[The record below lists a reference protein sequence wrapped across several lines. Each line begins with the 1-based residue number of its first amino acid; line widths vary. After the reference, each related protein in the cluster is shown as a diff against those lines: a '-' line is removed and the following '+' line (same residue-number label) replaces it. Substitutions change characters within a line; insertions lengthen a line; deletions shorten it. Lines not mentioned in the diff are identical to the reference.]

1 MTIRHLIRKLIIPRM
16 MAPFALLSVM
26 HAPIGHGSLASVA
39 VAHGTE
45 SPVNRHEHVW

>member
-26 HAPIGHGSLASVA
+26 HSNGKPMTNVRQSL
-39 VAHGTE
+39 
-45 SPVNRHEHVW
+45 PL